1 VSGYCNDCGNQHCV
15 CDIKIDNHSSLK
27 LEVRSVFKF
36 GDKVE
41 ITLLELYGYITAICY
56 RGDYVTYEVS
66 FFSNGEYHQ
75 VWFDGFEIN
84 EM

>member
-1 VSGYCNDCGNQHCV
+1 MSGYWYECGNQHCV
-15 CDIKIDNHSSLK
+15 CDLNHGKLSGLK
-27 LEVRSVFKF
+27 KFKF

-41 ITLLELYGYITAICY
+41 ITLLELYGYITAICF

-75 VWFDGFEIN
+75 VWFEGFEIN